1 MSLNSEQNYIGKE
14 LDLFAY
20 AHNWKAYW
28 SKMIDPFMGKNIL
41 EVGAGIGT
49 NTKFFLQGDQRIK
62 KWTCLEPDIKLAEHI
77 ASKIAKSQQ
86 SKLSICTQTLEEFRS
101 EEKFDTILYIDVL
114 EHIESDQAEIEL
126 AKQFLNV
133 GGYLIILVP
142 AHNFLYSEFDKS
154 IGHFRRYDKKMMRS
168 VFDERL
174 KEERLMYLDAVGMV
188 SSLVNKVF
196 LKQPYPTLKQI
207 KFWDKV
213 IVGTSKWIDPL
224 FRYHIGKSLLG
235 VWSKTSV

>member
-1 MSLNSEQNYIGKE
+1 MSLNSEKNYIGKE

-20 AHNWKAYW
+20 AHNWKGYW

-49 NTKFFLQGDQRIK
+49 NTKFFLQGDHQIN
-62 KWTCLEPDIKLAEHI
+62 KWTCLEPDSKLAEQIESNIEKAHR
-77 ASKIAKSQQ
+77 SKVSTFTK
-86 SKLSICTQTLEEFRS
+86 TLGEFRS
-101 EEKFDTILYIDVL
+101 EQKFDTILYIDVL
-114 EHIESDQAEIEL
+114 EHIQEDHAEIEL
-126 AKQFLNV
+126 AKEFLTT
-133 GGYLIILVP
+133 GGHLIILVP

-168 VFDERL
+168 IITDGL
-174 KEERLMYLDAVGMV
+174 KEEQLMYLDAVGMA
-188 SSLVNKVF
+188 SSLVNKVI

-235 VWSKTSV
+235 VWSKTSL